1 MSIPPLSEKQRED
14 ARTAATSA
22 RRRRADVKEGLR
34 VGSLTLAEVLA
45 LAEQD
50 DVVAHAKVND
60 ILKSLPRVGT
70 VRANTVMD
78 RLQIAGNR
86 RLRGLGKHQTAGLI
100 SEFS

>member
-14 ARTAATSA
+14 ARAAATSA
-22 RRRRADVKEGLR
+22 RRRRAEVKEGLR

-50 DVVAHAKVND
+50 DVVAHTKVND
-60 ILKSLPRVGT
+60 ILKSLPRVGA
-70 VRANTVMD
+70 VRAHTVMD

-86 RLRGLGKHQTAGLI
+86 RLRGLGKHQMAGLI